1 MSRVSY
7 ASTVGSMMY
16 AMICTRLD
24 ISQAVSVFSSYMA
37 NLGKEHW
44 QAIKWILRYLR
55 GTADVGLVYDNAS
68 TDSSSVVGFVDS
80 NYVGV
85 TFAGCFVYYRG
96 KVYIATKA
104 VKKAIWLKGLVG
116 DLGLQQGDTLVFCDS
131 QSTIHLTKNQMY
143 HKRPKHIDVRG
154 FSGGARGVSFVR
166 FDRIQGLRAFLVPS
180 LLGRHAK
187 CLEKINNFGANPKEP
202 TKVKLM
208 SQQNRQ
214 DLAKIQQDLTK
225 SGEISS
231 NPAKSHQIRRVLA
244 RSDEISPNPVRSHL
258 IWRWSSTQSDHGVA
272 VELNVIFL
280 RRQWKFKSHVFFV

>member
-1 MSRVSY
+1 MHRFKPVSTPLAVHFKLSTVLSPQFKEEKEKKHMSRVSY
-7 ASTVGSMMY
+7 ASAVGSMMY

-44 QAIKWILRYLR
+44 QAVKWILRYLR

-68 TDSSSVVGFVDS
+68 TNSSSVVGFVDS
-80 NYVGV
+80 DYVLHSPV
-85 TFAGCFVYYRG
+85 ALSTTEAEYM
-96 KVYIATKA
+96 IATKA

-180 LLGRHAK
+180 LLGRHSE
-187 CLEKINNFGANPKEP
+187 CLEKINNFGANPKGFQYLR
-202 TKVKLM
+202 KISLMRKQKRGGKLE
-208 SQQNRQ
+208 N
-214 DLAKIQQDLTK
+214 
-225 SGEISS
+225 
-231 NPAKSHQIRRVLA
+231 
-244 RSDEISPNPVRSHL
+244 
-258 IWRWSSTQSDHGVA
+258 
-272 VELNVIFL
+272 
-280 RRQWKFKSHVFFV
+280 